1 MERNWVNM
9 INSISSNYSLPD
21 METVRQNR
29 FKKADAD
36 GDGKITKYELTAVI
50 PQKAKGPGVDEIF
63 SKADTNGDGTIDQ
76 TEDKAAF
83 EQMQKTRPAGGQP
96 DPTKMASDL
105 FKLVDTD
112 TDGKI
117 TKDEL
122 TEVLSQGNGNLSVDD
137 IFKTVDGDEDGTI
150 TESELSEALKGVFEK
165 TQANPPPPP
174 PDGNATEGYDR
185 TGNSRQASLLNLFS
199 AVA

>member
-1 MERNWVNM
+1 M

-36 GDGKITKYELTAVI
+36 GDGKITKDELATVI
-50 PQKAKGPGVDEIF
+50 PQKGKGPGVDEIF
-63 SKADTNGDGTIDQ
+63 NKVDTNGDGTIDE

-83 EQMQKTRPAGGQP
+83 EQMQKNGPAGGPP

-122 TEVLSQGNGNLSVDD
+122 TQVLSQRNSNLSVDD
-137 IFKTVDGDEDGTI
+137 IIKNVDGDEDGTI
-150 TESELSEALKGVFEK
+150 TESELSEALKGAFENM
-165 TQANPPPPP
+165 QANPPPPP
-174 PDGNATEGYDR
+174 PDGNATDGYDR
-185 TGNSRQASLLNLFS
+185 AGNSRQASLLNLFS